1 MDIKTRFDLMNTIQL
16 YYKSHIELI
25 NQFAIAD
32 LSNDKKLFDL
42 LNTLDTELIKV
53 IYNRIGKLL
62 NGIDYN
68 KKEFTLSD
76 IDLITNK
83 E

>member
-83 E
+83 